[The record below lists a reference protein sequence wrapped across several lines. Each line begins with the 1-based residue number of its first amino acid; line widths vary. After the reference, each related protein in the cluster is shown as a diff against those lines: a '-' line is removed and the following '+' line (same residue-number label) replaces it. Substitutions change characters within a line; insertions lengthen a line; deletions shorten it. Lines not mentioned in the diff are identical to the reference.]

1 VEDVAQVV
9 RPVEEEFEE
18 GLAEQEEA
26 EFEGELL
33 GEGVEVVVDEYE
45 GSRNGEIE
53 FAPED

>member
-1 VEDVAQVV
+1 
-9 RPVEEEFEE
+9 VEEEFEE

-53 FAPED
+53 FALED